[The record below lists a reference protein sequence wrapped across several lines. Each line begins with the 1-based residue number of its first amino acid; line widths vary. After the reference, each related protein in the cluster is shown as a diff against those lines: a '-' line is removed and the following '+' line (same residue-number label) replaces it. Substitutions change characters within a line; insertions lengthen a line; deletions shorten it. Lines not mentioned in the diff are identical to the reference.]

1 MTMNRDALLS
11 ALGDDARA
19 LEVHFFEELDST
31 NAYLAANPPARDALV
46 VARRQTA
53 GRGRRERDW
62 QSPPGGIYLSLGRP
76 MAEGAL
82 PSTLLPLAVGMSVA
96 RALSGFG
103 VTEARVKWPNDIVI
117 NGCKIA
123 GILVEKAN
131 KTLII
136 GIGLNWASAPIRN
149 LPADR
154 RTIGLADLIEADAGP
169 DRAVVTAALVTGL
182 LGILTMDAEELT
194 RHGAEHWPRWDVLAG
209 RTVTV
214 EQADSAVMTGIAAGI
229 TPEGALRLRTAQ
241 GEQMLHSG
249 ETRIQGGWEQTA

>member
-1 MTMNRDALLS
+1 M
-11 ALGDDARA
+11 
-19 LEVHFFEELDST
+19 HFFEEIDST

-46 VARRQTA
+46 VAQRQTA
-53 GRGRRERDW
+53 GRGRRGRDW

-76 MAEGAL
+76 MTEGIQ
-82 PSTLLPLAVGMSVA
+82 PSPLLPLAVGISVA

-103 VTEARVKWPNDIVI
+103 VTDARVKWPNDLVI

-123 GILVEKAN
+123 GILVEQAKN
-131 KTLII
+131 ILII
-136 GIGLNWASAPIRN
+136 GIGLNWASAPISN

-154 RTIGLADLIEADAGP
+154 RAIGLADLIEADAGP
-169 DRAVVTAALVTGL
+169 SKSVVAAGLVTGL
-182 LGILTMDAEELT
+182 LGILAMDADDLA
-194 RHGAEHWPRWDVLAG
+194 RHVTEHWPGFDALAG

-214 EQADSAVMTGIAAGI
+214 EQADGAVIAGMAAGI